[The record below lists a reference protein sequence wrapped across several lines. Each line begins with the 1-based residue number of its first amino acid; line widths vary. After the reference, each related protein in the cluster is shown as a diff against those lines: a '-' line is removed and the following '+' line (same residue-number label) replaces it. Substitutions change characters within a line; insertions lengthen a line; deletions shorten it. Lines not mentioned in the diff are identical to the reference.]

1 MANLHIFSPLSFP
14 PPQPQPHTTLV
25 SLSQD
30 LFTMLSQESLF
41 VTPSDSSE
49 ASSLQTSPPLQH
61 LTIMLDL
68 DSCLTVQISFGFRY
82 FVFSCKKKNRSHL
95 IYPTQIKFNFKHE
108 LRIKHPSASSV
119 SSTSR
124 RTYAPSLH
132 VYVRPPTPQLSLS
145 TDLSEHQSILSAGP
159 ESREPHS
166 VHEKRRIKL
175 RLLLCAALL
184 TYQDFYA
191 SISNI
196 LDCIDTPGS
205 NETRPQLTKLA
216 LIISAMAHEIR
227 ILAQFVLDGN
237 IPRLSGFWPRAWI
250 ILLKLDILSESIR
263 DVIDQLTTDG
273 RRHHQHQK
281 RLRFFHPNDLLVGC
295 QLFFFERE
303 VKVAMKSSFSTL
315 SGLRSLNVFAMDQRQ
330 RPFPPATCSQPTRV
344 YDWIRGLGAQDSGYL

>member
-1 MANLHIFSPLSFP
+1 MSYRPDQLWFSLFCFQLQEKEPFSPHL
-14 PPQPQPHTTLV
+14 PHTDQV
-25 SLSQD
+25 Q
-30 LFTMLSQESLF
+30 
-41 VTPSDSSE
+41 
-49 ASSLQTSPPLQH
+49 LQTRATHVSTPDLCKTQCSQHDPITWSFTKLFQRPALWFSTTPIQACHDGQIGTCGTPIHKPPL
-61 LTIMLDL
+61 T
-68 DSCLTVQISFGFRY
+68 SA
-82 FVFSCKKKNRSHL
+82 
-95 IYPTQIKFNFKHE
+95 
-108 LRIKHPSASSV
+108 LRKHPSASSV